1 MRATWDKV
9 LLFSFSIVLIVCL
22 IFVIFRQTDLNEQ
35 QWYVCISVL
44 ALGAAGFAAFLPG
57 SISWQVNPG
66 LKAGGAFAVLL
77 LVFWFGRQV
86 KQPVKIEAVEVKD
99 WPLETTPT
107 PGDPGPNAYTAT
119 IYVNVDDHIVARQ
132 GAAVDPP
139 WLKVSAS
146 EVLGS
151 VGVERGQGGLT
162 VTIDRIGENRKVYF
176 LVYDNNQW
184 WMSDDVRT
192 PPGVRTSLRLTSV
205 DTVRKRVQ

>member
-9 LLFSFSIVLIVCL
+9 LLFSFSIVLIICL
-22 IFVIFRQTDLNEQ
+22 IFVIFRQTTLNEQ

-86 KQPVKIEAVEVKD
+86 KQPVKIEAVEVRD
-99 WPLETTPT
+99 WPLEDTPT
-107 PGDPGPNAYTAT
+107 TNDPGPNPYTAT
-119 IYVNVDDHIVARQ
+119 IYVNVDDQIVARD
-132 GAAVDPP
+132 GTAADPS
-139 WLKVSAS
+139 WLKLNAS
-146 EVLGS
+146 DVVGK
-151 VGVERGQGGLT
+151 VGVERAVGGLR
-162 VTIDRIGENRKVYF
+162 VTIDRIGGNKKIYF
-176 LVYDNNQW
+176 LVYDNDQW
-184 WMSDDVRT
+184 WMSDDVKT
-192 PPGVRTSLRLTSV
+192 PPGVRTSLRPTSE